1 MSEVPLISFVVH
13 LLCVSVCACGA
24 HQLIQ
29 FHCIHSVVFHFK
41 KTPNTVQS
49 DLVKTYIYIKKIQ
62 IRHVLFLLEK

>member
-29 FHCIHSVVFHFK
+29 FHCIHSIVFHFK
-41 KTPNTVQS
+41 KTPKTVQS
-49 DLVKTYIYIKKIQ
+49 DLVKT
-62 IRHVLFLLEK
+62 